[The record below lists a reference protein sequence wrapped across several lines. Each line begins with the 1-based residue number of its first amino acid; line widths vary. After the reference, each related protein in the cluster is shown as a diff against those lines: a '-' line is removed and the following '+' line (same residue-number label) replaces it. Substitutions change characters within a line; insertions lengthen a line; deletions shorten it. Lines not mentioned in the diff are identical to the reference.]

1 MSDENVVLADNAAMS
16 VREAAQAFEAL
27 LAEEDGEQAATEAQ
41 AETEPQGD
49 VEASGDDAAD
59 SDEQGEES
67 DDVEASS
74 ESEESEESK
83 QSEEPPTFTVK
94 VDGKEEK
101 VPLDELLKGYQRT
114 ADYTRK
120 TQALAEQRKAA
131 EAELGAVREERA
143 TYAQLLTALQ
153 QQLQQQQES
162 PVDMEKLYREDPI
175 EWVRQTELQ
184 RQRSEKLAASQA
196 ELQRLNQ
203 LQQQEYHRAMQAKLK
218 EEANLLVS
226 AIPEWKNPDTAK
238 SEKAALI
245 DFGVKE
251 GFSPD
256 DLKGVVDHRVVKVL
270 RKAMMFDQIMAKQ
283 QTVKAKVE
291 APKTKTV
298 APGNPQAAKVQ
309 VNEVTRA
316 RQRLAKTGNVR
327 DAAKLF
333 EHLL

>member
-1 MSDENVVLADNAAMS
+1 MSDEHVVLADNAAMS

-27 LAEEDGEQAATEAQ
+27 LAEESGEQAPEKAQ
-41 AETEPQGD
+41 AETDE
-49 VEASGDDAAD
+49 VEASGDVEAEAG
-59 SDEQGEES
+59 EQGEVPEE
-67 DDVEASS
+67 VEASS

-83 QSEEPPTFTVK
+83 QPDEPPTFTVK
-94 VDGKEEK
+94 IDGKEEA

-131 EAELGAVREERA
+131 EAELNAVREERA
-143 TYAQLLTALQ
+143 TYSQLLTALQ

-162 PVDMEKLYREDPI
+162 PVDMERLYREDPI
-175 EWVRQTELQ
+175 EWVRQTELA

-196 ELQRLNQ
+196 ELQRLNT
-203 LQQQEYHRAMQAKLK
+203 LQQQEVQRAMQARLK
-218 EEANLLVS
+218 EEASLLVS
-226 AIPEWKNPDTAK
+226 AIPEWRDEKTAK
-238 SEKAALI
+238 AEKSALI

-251 GFSPD
+251 GFTPD

-270 RKAMMFDQIMAKQ
+270 RKAMMFDQIMSKQ
-283 QTVKAKVE
+283 QSIKPNVV
-291 APKTKTV
+291 APKAKTV

-309 VNEVTRA
+309 VNEITRA
-316 RQRLAKTGNVR
+316 RQRLAKTGSVK

-333 EHLL
+333 EQFL

>member
-1 MSDENVVLADNAAMS
+1 MSDEHVVLADNAAMS

-27 LAEEDGEQAATEAQ
+27 LAEESGEQAPEKAQ
-41 AETEPQGD
+41 AETDE
-49 VEASGDDAAD
+49 VEASGDVEAEA
-59 SDEQGEES
+59 EQQGEES
-67 DDVEASS
+67 EEVEASS

-83 QSEEPPTFTVK
+83 QPDEPPTFTVK
-94 VDGKEEK
+94 IDGKEEA

-131 EAELGAVREERA
+131 EAELNAVREERA
-143 TYAQLLTALQ
+143 TYSQLLTALQ

-162 PVDMEKLYREDPI
+162 PVDMERLYREDPI
-175 EWVRQTELQ
+175 EWVRQTELA

-196 ELQRLNQ
+196 ELQRLNT
-203 LQQQEYHRAMQAKLK
+203 LQQQEVQRAMQARLK
-218 EEANLLVS
+218 EEASLLVS
-226 AIPEWKNPDTAK
+226 AIPEWRDEKTAK
-238 SEKAALI
+238 AEKSALI

-251 GFSPD
+251 GFTPD

-270 RKAMMFDQIMAKQ
+270 RKAMMFDQIMSKQ
-283 QTVKAKVE
+283 QSIKPNVV
-291 APKTKTV
+291 APKAKTV

-309 VNEVTRA
+309 VNEITRA
-316 RQRLAKTGNVR
+316 RQRLAKTGSVK

-333 EHLL
+333 EQFL

>member
-27 LAEEDGEQAATEAQ
+27 LAEESGEQAPEKAQ
-41 AETEPQGD
+41 AETDE
-49 VEASGDDAAD
+49 VEASGDVEAEA
-59 SDEQGEES
+59 EQQGEES
-67 DDVEASS
+67 EEVEASS

-83 QSEEPPTFTVK
+83 QPDEPPTFTVK
-94 VDGKEEK
+94 IDGKEEA

-131 EAELGAVREERA
+131 EAELNAVREERA
-143 TYAQLLTALQ
+143 TYSQLLTALQ

-162 PVDMEKLYREDPI
+162 PVDMERLYREDPI
-175 EWVRQTELQ
+175 EWVRQTELA

-196 ELQRLNQ
+196 ELQRLNT
-203 LQQQEYHRAMQAKLK
+203 LQQQEVQRAMQARLK
-218 EEANLLVS
+218 EEASLLVS
-226 AIPEWKNPDTAK
+226 AIPEWRDEKTAK
-238 SEKAALI
+238 AEKSALI
-245 DFGVKE
+245 EFGVKE
-251 GFSPD
+251 GFTPD

-270 RKAMMFDQIMAKQ
+270 RKAMMFDQIMSKQ
-283 QTVKAKVE
+283 QSIKPNVV
-291 APKTKTV
+291 APKAKTV

-309 VNEVTRA
+309 VNEITRA
-316 RQRLAKTGNVR
+316 RQRLAKTGSVK

-333 EHLL
+333 EQFL